1 MRLEFSSVPFLD
13 PARAESNLS
22 RISGL
27 LPASLLVP
35 LASLLAQSPDPDG
48 ALNLLDRYAENAPP
62 EILADLGRVPTG
74 LTYLVAIFGFSASLA
89 ETFLVEPALPLQFAR
104 DKNFTKLKSRDE
116 LMQDYARFAT
126 TNPDPWLSEQ
136 LARFKRRNYLRIV
149 LKDVL
154 LMNTLAETTLELS
167 ALADVILANALAYCD
182 QELAKRYGRPQYR
195 DPQGR
200 IAQAGFSVTSLGKL
214 GGNEL
219 NYNSDI
225 DLLFLYSQDG
235 ETSGGS
241 ERDSTVS
248 NKEYFVRLA
257 NAITRTITQNTPH
270 GQVFRV
276 DLRLRP
282 EGEQGDL
289 TISLRSALEYYEH
302 RARDWELQMLIKARH
317 SAGDEKLTRE
327 FLRGMEPYIYGSPTD
342 FSAIESVLLARERI
356 SKKLRESRAETVDV
370 KRHRGGI
377 RDIEFL
383 TQCLQRLHGGRDHW
397 VRSGGTLL
405 ALRKLNDKGCIT
417 DQDYAAL
424 NTSYEFLR
432 RLEHCIQLDSGQQSH
447 RLPADD
453 AALDRLA
460 RQLGL
465 EGHDSESGGRNRLG
479 ATLHQRVREV
489 FQRVDRIYEKV
500 IHPHASATVAAAYEL
515 RPLPALLEDPGNASF
530 ETVLNFLDARA
541 PVLAEV
547 VRKSRLTDPAR
558 SNAAA
563 FLGNLFSA
571 ADHFAM
577 VRENPERLE
586 QALLIL
592 RSSEYLA
599 ELLVHH
605 PEDLAAIGAEQG
617 DAFEVP
623 PGQMAIPLSAGN
635 EGDADGLARVSDPF
649 PWVME
654 PGWDARQ
661 QMAVLRKHFR
671 VQSLALSARDLAA
684 MPSVFT
690 SLGRWSALA
699 SRSVSSALWVAR
711 CEAGIHQ
718 TPFLPSSRQAGQL
731 PVIVLALGRLGIN
744 EFDLASDADLVFVFD
759 GNATPEEMGLWTRL
773 AEKTIEVLSSYTRDG
788 RIFAVDCRLRPQ
800 GKEGDLLATEE
811 TLIHYIQE
819 HAQVWEG
826 LTYLKA
832 APVAGNLSR
841 GLELCAKLATA
852 VLDRFGNQEELEAE
866 IQQMRRRLEREITV
880 APSNPKTA
888 PGGYYDVEFTVSY
901 LRLRHR
907 VTAPS
912 GANMPQQ
919 IAALQK
925 AGWMRQDDAE
935 PLTEGAR
942 FLRSFDHAVRL
953 VTGKAAGGL
962 PEHGGHIELVE
973 NLLRRWEILPPEA
986 PLWKKLRE
994 VQSEVQY
1001 IYRRLTGRE

>member
-1 MRLEFSSVPFLD
+1 MSRL
-13 PARAESNLS
+13 RA
-22 RISGL
+22 L
-27 LPASLLVP
+27 LPASLLTP

-48 ALNLLDRYAENAPP
+48 ALNLLDRYAEKAPA
-62 EILADLGRVPTG
+62 EILADLGRVPTA
-74 LTYLVAIFGFSASLA
+74 LTYLVAIFGYGASLA
-89 ETFLVEPALPLQFAR
+89 ETFLVEPALALQFAR

-116 LMQDYARFAT
+116 LMQNYARFAT

-154 LMNTLAETTLELS
+154 RMDTLAETTLELS
-167 ALADVILANALAYCD
+167 ALADVVLANALAFCD

-195 DPQGR
+195 DSQGR
-200 IAQAGFSVTSLGKL
+200 TAQAGFSVISLGKL

-219 NYNSDI
+219 NYSSDI
-225 DLLFLYSQDG
+225 DLLFLYSHDG

-241 ERDSTVS
+241 ERDTAVS

-257 NAITRTITQNTPH
+257 NAITRTIAQNTPH

-327 FLRGMEPYIYGSPTD
+327 FLRGMEPYIYGSPGD

-356 SKKLRESRAETVDV
+356 SKKLRGSRAGTVDV

-424 NTSYEFLR
+424 NTAYEFLR

-453 AALDRLA
+453 GALDRLA

-465 EGHDSESGGRNRLG
+465 DGDRDAPGGRNGLG
-479 ATLHQRVREV
+479 ATLRRRVREV
-489 FQRVDRIYEKV
+489 FQRVDGIYEKV
-500 IHPHASATVAAAYEL
+500 IHPRASASGVHPYEL
-515 RPLPALLEDPGNASF
+515 RPQPAVLEDPGNANF
-530 ETVLNFLDARA
+530 ETVLNFLDARE
-541 PVLAEV
+541 PELATI
-547 VRKSRLTDPAR
+547 VRKSHLRDAAR

-563 FLGNLFSA
+563 LLGNLFST

-577 VRENPERLE
+577 VRENPRILE
-586 QALLIL
+586 QALMVV

-605 PEDLAAIGAEQG
+605 PEDLAAIGEEKKEQF
-617 DAFEVP
+617 DVP
-623 PGQMAIPLSAGN
+623 DGQLAIPLNAANGGTVQS
-635 EGDADGLARVSDPF
+635 LSPVSDPF

-654 PGWDARQ
+654 SGWDSRQ

-671 VQSLALSARDLAA
+671 VQSIALSARDLAA

-690 SLGRWSALA
+690 SLARWSAVA
-699 SRSVSSALWVAR
+699 SRSVSSALWIAWR
-711 CEAGIHQ
+711 DALEHH
-718 TPFLPSSRQAGQL
+718 PLSLPYNLKPGEL
-731 PVIVLALGRLGIN
+731 PVVVLALGRLGIS
-744 EFDLASDADLVFVFD
+744 EFDLASDADLVFLLD
-759 GNATPEEMGLWTRL
+759 ADLSPEGKALWTRL

-800 GKEGDLLATEE
+800 GQEGDLLVTEQ
-811 TLIHYIQE
+811 TLLRYIQE
-819 HAQVWEG
+819 YAQAWEG
-826 LTYLKA
+826 MTYLKA
-832 APVAGNLSR
+832 VPVAGNLSR
-841 GLELCAKLATA
+841 GFEICAKLTTA
-852 VLDRFGNQEELEAE
+852 VFDRFGNREELEGE

-888 PGGYYDVEFTVSY
+888 PGGYYDVEYTVSY

-907 VTAPS
+907 VTVPP
-912 GANMPQQ
+912 GANLPEQ
-919 IAALQK
+919 IAALEE
-925 AGWMRQDDAE
+925 AGFMRREDTG
-935 PLTEGAR
+935 PLAAGAR

-953 VTGKAAGGL
+953 VTGKGAAGL
-962 PEHGGHIELVE
+962 PEHAGQVELVE
-973 NLLRRWEILPPEA
+973 DLLRRWDLLAPQT
-986 PLWKKLRE
+986 PLWQRLRE
-994 VQSEVQY
+994 VQSEVRY
-1001 IYRRLTGRE
+1001 VYRRLTGRE

>member
-1 MRLEFSSVPFLD
+1 MRPDFSTVSFSD
-13 PARAESNLS
+13 AARAESNLS
-22 RISGL
+22 RLSLL
-27 LPASLLVP
+27 LPASLLAP
-35 LASLLAQSPDPDG
+35 LASLLSQSPDPDG
-48 ALNLLDRYAENAPP
+48 ALNLLDRYAEKAPP
-62 EILADLGRVPTG
+62 EILADLGRVPTA
-74 LTYLVAIFGFSASLA
+74 LTYLVAIFGYSASLA

-104 DKNFTKLKSRDE
+104 DRNFTKLKSRDE

-154 LMNTLAETTLELS
+154 RMDTLAETTLELS
-167 ALADVILANALAYCD
+167 ALADVVLANALAYCD
-182 QELAKRYGRPQYR
+182 QELAKRYGHPQYR
-195 DPQGR
+195 DAQGR
-200 IAQAGFSVTSLGKL
+200 IAQAGFSVVSLGKL

-219 NYNSDI
+219 NYSSDI
-225 DLLFLYSQDG
+225 DLLFLYSHDG

-241 ERDSTVS
+241 DRDTAVS
-248 NKEYFVRLA
+248 NKEHFVRLA

-327 FLRGMEPYIYGSPTD
+327 FLRGMEPYVYGSPAD

-383 TQCLQRLHGGRDHW
+383 TQCLQRLHGERDHW

-432 RLEHCIQLDSGQQSH
+432 RLEHGIQLDSGQQSH

-460 RQLGL
+460 RRLGL
-465 EGHDSESGGRNRLG
+465 DGPKSAPGGRDCLG
-479 ATLHQRVREV
+479 ATLQHRVREV
-489 FQRVDRIYEKV
+489 FQRVDSIYEKV
-500 IHPHASATVAAAYEL
+500 IHPRAAASGLGAYEL
-515 RPLPALLEDPGNASF
+515 RPQPAVLEDPGNASF
-530 ETVLNFLDARA
+530 ATVLNFLDARA
-541 PVLAEV
+541 PGLAAV
-547 VRKSRLTDPAR
+547 VRKFSLPDAAR

-563 FLGNLFSA
+563 LLGSLFSS
-571 ADHFAM
+571 ADHFAI
-577 VRENPERLE
+577 VRENPGKLE
-586 QALLIL
+586 QALMIL

-605 PEDLAAIGAEQG
+605 PEDLAAIGGEKQEELETPA
-617 DAFEVP
+617 
-623 PGQMAIPLSAGN
+623 GQMAIPLSAQNGGEVN
-635 EGDADGLARVSDPF
+635 SLAPACEPF
-649 PWVME
+649 PWVRE
-654 PGWDARQ
+654 SGWDARQ

-671 VQSLALSARDLAA
+671 AQSLALSARDLAA

-699 SRSVSSALWVAR
+699 SRSVSSALWVAG
-711 CEAGIHQ
+711 CDTLKHH
-718 TPFLPSSRQAGQL
+718 PLSLPGNPLPDEL
-731 PVIVLALGRLGIN
+731 PVVVLALGRLGVS
-744 EFDLASDADLVFVFD
+744 EFDLASDADLVFLFD
-759 GNATPEEMGLWTRL
+759 GNATPEEMAFWTRL

-788 RIFAVDCRLRPQ
+788 RVFAVDCRLRPQ
-800 GKEGDLLATEE
+800 GQEGDLLVTEQV
-811 TLIHYIQE
+811 LLRYIRE
-819 HAQVWEG
+819 DAQTWEG
-826 LTYLKA
+826 MTYVKA
-832 APVAGNLSR
+832 APVAGNVSR
-841 GLELCAKLATA
+841 GLDICSKLSAA
-852 VLDRFGNQEELEAE
+852 VLDRFGKQEELEGE

-907 VTAPS
+907 VAAPA
-912 GANMPQQ
+912 GANMPEQ
-919 IAALQK
+919 IAILQK
-925 AGWMRQDDAE
+925 AGLMRQEDAGA
-935 PLTEGAR
+935 LTEGAR

-953 VTGKAAGGL
+953 VTGKAAAGL
-962 PEHGGHIELVE
+962 PEHEGHVE
-973 NLLRRWEILPPEA
+973 QVEDLLRRWELLPPQT
-986 PLWKKLRE
+986 PLWQRLRE
-994 VQSEVQY
+994 VQSEVRY
-1001 IYRRLTGRE
+1001 VYRRLTGRE